1 MSDIFKGTNNYMENG
16 TIICQVVNKLNE
28 IDFNASKGR
37 HTFGDIYES
46 PLSDLKNSDKYA
58 EFYTL
63 RAITEIIREIINPW
77 IGEKVLDTACGIGG
91 FLTSAI
97 ENIRAQDVHSV
108 QTPPINSLQKKIT
121 LGPSLL
127 TA

>member
-1 MSDIFKGTNNYMENG
+1 M
-16 TIICQVVNKLNE
+16 
-28 IDFNASKGR
+28 
-37 HTFGDIYES
+37 
-46 PLSDLKNSDKYA
+46 
-58 EFYTL
+58 
-63 RAITEIIREIINPW
+63 
-77 IGEKVLDTACGIGG
+77 VLDPACGAGG
-91 FLTSAI
+91 FLTNAI